1 VPPAKQRDPPG
12 GAFALTSR
20 LRLLI
25 ADQAPMRLG
34 IRMALEG
41 DVDVCAEVAD
51 SHEAVGAAK
60 REQPDVCLVG
70 GDFTA
75 DWLGAVRGI
84 CRAAPNA
91 AVVVLGQRQE
101 ADDLLAAV
109 RAGAIGYVPNEL
121 NPDQLR
127 RVIRAVAAHEAVV
140 PRAMVL
146 DLLLELRTGEDDLLT
161 RREAEVLGM
170 LRRGRSTAAIAD
182 RLAIAPVTVRRHI
195 SELVRKLGVE
205 NRAAL
210 AATTDRRWSRP
221 AARSGAT
228 RKI

>member
-1 VPPAKQRDPPG
+1 MAPAQQRDGAG

-20 LRLLI
+20 LRVLI

-34 IRMALEG
+34 IRLALEG

-70 GDFTA
+70 GNFTA

-109 RAGAIGYVPNEL
+109 RAGAIGYIPNEL
-121 NPDQLR
+121 SADQLR
-127 RVIRAVAAHEAVV
+127 RVMRAVAAHEAVV

-170 LRRGRSTAAIAD
+170 LRRGRSTAAIAE
-182 RLAIAPVTVRRHI
+182 RLAVAPVTVRRHI

-221 AARSGAT
+221 AARSDST